1 MWHPPYR
8 VHIKTALHP
17 GDNKLRI
24 IVGNSAINVLAGQTP
39 PTYKL
44 LNAKYG
50 VRFTP
55 QDMDNLRPLPSGIL
69 GPVHLVAR

>member
-1 MWHPPYR
+1 
-8 VHIKTALHP
+8 
-17 GDNKLRI
+17 LRI
-24 IVGNSAINVLAGQTP
+24 IVGNSGINVLAGQTP
-39 PTYKL
+39 PMYKL

-55 QDMDNLRPLPSGIL
+55 QDMDNLRPLPSGVL